1 MKTVPPW
8 AWVAVLAVGAAGAAM
23 LFALNPETS
32 RLFPPC
38 PSRWL
43 TGWHCPGCGTLR
55 ALHQLLN
62 GNLMAAISFNPLAVL
77 SMPLLAW
84 MAFRPR
90 WVMHPHAPWAVLA
103 VVVVYGVLRNIPAWP
118 WHLLAPGGGP

>member
-1 MKTVPPW
+1 MKLPQP
-8 AWVAVLAVGAAGAAM
+8 WVALAMLAVALAGAGM
-23 LFALNPETS
+23 LYALDPETS

-62 GNLMAAISFNPLAVL
+62 GNLVAALSFNPLAVL

-84 MAFRPR
+84 MSVRPP
-90 WVMHPHAPWAVLA
+90 WVMHRHAPWVVLG
-103 VVVVYGVLRNIPAWP
+103 VVTAYGVLRNIPVWP
-118 WHLLAPGGGP
+118 LTLLAPG